1 MNRNIR
7 ELSKEID
14 VEFTQ
19 NMRILSKAAVTNHP
33 LVRFSMARCMELY
46 IGKKID
52 LELTNSLQKVFN

>member
-14 VEFTQ
+14 VEFGQ

-46 IGKKID
+46 IGK
-52 LELTNSLQKVFN
+52 N